1 MIGKR
6 VDRAHFTLVDLLST
20 VKFIIKVPKTKSALS
35 SVLDIPEVQRFV
47 VEIVRMKRS
56 GPESQTQGL
65 AS

>member
-1 MIGKR
+1 MRGER

-20 VKFIIKVPKTKSALS
+20 VKFIIKVPKTKSAL